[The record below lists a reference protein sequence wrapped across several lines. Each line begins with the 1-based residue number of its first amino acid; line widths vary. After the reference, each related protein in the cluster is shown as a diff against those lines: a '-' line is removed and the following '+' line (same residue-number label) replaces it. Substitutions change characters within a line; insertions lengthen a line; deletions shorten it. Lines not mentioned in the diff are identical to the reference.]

1 MDLLTGFAAV
11 VGVVLVGVLLGHLRL
26 VDDAG
31 RRTLNDVSFF
41 AASPALM
48 LLVIS
53 DVEMDADLAANVA
66 TAVVSLG
73 VAMVAYLLVARLVL
87 RRDGG
92 EALIGALTAG
102 YVNAGNLGIPV
113 AAFVVGDVAV
123 VVPTLLV
130 QMLFVQP
137 LALAYL
143 DRRRGRGSG
152 FWAAVRRIVTNP
164 LTVGAAIGLLLAL
177 TGWRLPAL
185 VEEPLS
191 LLAGLAVPAMLLAY
205 GVAMRLAPPVGG
217 SGHNAEVA
225 VASALKLLV
234 MPLVAWLVGL
244 ALGLDG
250 TLLLGVVIV
259 AALPTAQNI
268 FVHASRYRIGE
279 DMAREAIF
287 VTTVAAL
294 PVSLG
299 VALLLG

>member
-1 MDLLTGFAAV
+1 VDLLTGFAAV

-48 LLVIS
+48 LLVIA
-53 DVEMDADLAANVA
+53 DVEMDADLAANVIA
-66 TAVVSLG
+66 SVASLA
-73 VAMVAYLLVARLVL
+73 VAMVVYLLIARLLL
-87 RRDGG
+87 RRDGA

-113 AAFVVGDVAV
+113 AAFVVGDIAA

-130 QMLFVQP
+130 QMLVVQP

-143 DRRRGRGSG
+143 DRRRGRGAG

-164 LTVGAAIGLLLAL
+164 LTVGAALGLLLSL
-177 TGWRLPAL
+177 TGWRLP
-185 VEEPLS
+185 VVIEEPLS

-205 GVAMRLAPPVGG
+205 GVAMRLAPRVGA
-217 SGHNAEVA
+217 SGHNAEVLT
-225 VASALKLLV
+225 ASVLKLVLQ
-234 MPLVAWLVGL
+234 PLVAWAVGL

-250 TLLLGVVIV
+250 VLLLGIVIV

-268 FVHASRYRIGE
+268 FVHASRYRVGE
-279 DMAREAIF
+279 DMARETIF

-294 PVSLG
+294 PVSLV